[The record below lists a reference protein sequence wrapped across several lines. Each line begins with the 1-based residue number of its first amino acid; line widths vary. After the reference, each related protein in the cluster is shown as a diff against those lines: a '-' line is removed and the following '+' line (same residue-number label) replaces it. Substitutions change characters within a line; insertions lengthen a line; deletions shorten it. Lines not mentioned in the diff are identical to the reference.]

1 MAGRSPPTVQMCHL
15 PESNRLHA
23 QQDPSEGPTTA
34 ENAWGSVPISRGT
47 SQRATGPEGPQ
58 PLSSSVYPRR
68 PRLSRTL
75 PCSLQV
81 AGGCSRIVGSCPIA
95 APEQALSDWDKAN
108 PTTVH
113 DPLFRREIL
122 PKLASVKL
130 SEIAEAA
137 GLSEPHERDIRNV
150 GKVRSAQPDFTCPR

>member
-1 MAGRSPPTVQMCHL
+1 VPQGEKDHSRSVVPCIHEAWF
-15 PESNRLHA
+15 ES
-23 QQDPSEGPTTA
+23 DTA
-34 ENAWGSVPISRGT
+34 
-47 SQRATGPEGPQ
+47 
-58 PLSSSVYPRR
+58 L
-68 PRLSRTL
+68 
-75 PCSLQV
+75 LQV

-113 DPLFRREIL
+113 DPLFRWEIL